1 MAVMQRDQ
9 QENLQAKGVVNKI
22 KRESKTIP
30 NLIFHMEDYEKYL
43 IQLSKVTKVN
53 LMRHAKR
60 STARDFKILDTSK
73 KNEQDDN
80 NQPDEANQSDAAISG
95 NESQEESER
104 VQADGSQDIHSEGNV
119 VAEESK
125 TDSDNDSGMRIN
137 MARKR
142 KVTSIVQDSDE
153 E

>member
-1 MAVMQRDQ
+1 MPSAV
-9 QENLQAKGVVNKI
+9 LQGI
-22 KRESKTIP
+22 
-30 NLIFHMEDYEKYL
+30 LKYW
-43 IQLSKVTKVN
+43 IQ
-53 LMRHAKR
+53 A
-60 STARDFKILDTSK
+60 K

>member
-1 MAVMQRDQ
+1 M
-9 QENLQAKGVVNKI
+9 VNKI
-22 KRESKTIP
+22 KREFKTIP

-60 STARDFKILDTSK
+60 STARDFKILDTRK
-73 KNEQDDN
+73 KNKQDDN
-80 NQPDEANQSDAAISG
+80 NQPDEANQSDAAVSG
-95 NESQEESER
+95 NESQDESER
-104 VQADGSQDIHSEGNV
+104 EEADGSQDIPSEANV

-125 TDSDNDSGMRIN
+125 TDSDNDPGMKNN

-142 KVTSIVQDSDE
+142 KITCIVQDSDE